1 MVDFM
6 HDSEELTIEQKLEL
20 ALNPNT
26 CDSVLEE
33 LANEEIQGLPGS
45 FDEAYALRVNVAANP
60 NASLALLIKLAED
73 SEFDVRYQVAR
84 NPSIPVEMIES
95 FAKNSELLEA
105 VASNLSCPASILR
118 SLSKNREEGIRE
130 CVASNPNCPV
140 EILEK
145 WALLKNEGIRGVVA
159 GNPSS
164 PVELLNKL
172 VSDNEPYVRM
182 MLAAN
187 PVCPTGLLA
196 QLADDNETEV
206 RRAVADSKLCPIQ
219 LLIKLKQDPE
229 KFVVSAVAGN
239 ANTPLS
245 VLEELAMHGS
255 GKVRLAV
262 ASNPECPETL
272 KTIARCVPE
281 CSYPDN
287 HQLASLM
294 KPVVELMNLVEEA
307 RAQFSDH
314 PFLQHPGL
322 EDIAYASP
330 AWNPKIFVLP
340 TPYADRTRSMLEG
353 PFFTNENYPWP
364 EGGDTEFASPIVQ
377 IDLSE
382 ISRLRASDYG
392 DGLLQVFI
400 ADSEFHIR
408 VIPRPEVD
416 KGILAEIPSD
426 LEDDYSGYFTNKYWL
441 GDGAVVSQIV
451 GYDEPVLSASVYSS
465 DGVPAEQDPPIFSEI
480 FSRMESLCVN
490 DWGTHMFGTFSPIQ
504 YSHSNFGGEVL
515 MTLDSESCFCWGDC
529 GSAQIFVHRNGD
541 GSVQFLAQW
550 SS

>member
-26 CDSVLEE
+26 CDSVLEK

-45 FDEAYALRVNVAANP
+45 FDEGYALRVNVAANP

-73 SEFDVRYQVAR
+73 DEFDVRYQVAR

-95 FAKNSELLEA
+95 FAKNSQLLEA
-105 VASNLSCPASILR
+105 VASNLSCPESILR
-118 SLSKNREEGIRE
+118 SLSKNREEGMRE

-145 WALLKNEGIRGVVA
+145 WATLKNEGIRGVVA

-182 MLAAN
+182 MLATNLAC
-187 PVCPTGLLA
+187 PVSLLA

-206 RRAVADSKLCPIQ
+206 RRAVAGSKLCPIQ
-219 LLIKLKQDPE
+219 ILIKLKQDPE
-229 KFVVSAVAGN
+229 EFVVSAVAGN

-245 VLEELAMHGS
+245 VLKELAIHDS
-255 GKVRLAV
+255 GIVRLSV
-262 ASNPECPETL
+262 ASNPECPENL
-272 KTIARCVPE
+272 KTITRCVPA
-281 CSYPDN
+281 CTFPDN
-287 HQLASLM
+287 HELASLM
-294 KPVVELMNLVEEA
+294 KPVVELMSLVEKA
-307 RAQFSDH
+307 RAQFPDH

-330 AWNPKIFVLP
+330 AWNPKFFVLP

-353 PFFTNENYPWP
+353 PFLTSKNYPWP
-364 EGGDTEFASPIVQ
+364 EGGDADFASPIVQ
-377 IDLSE
+377 IDLAE
-382 ISRLRASDYG
+382 VTRLKGCDYG
-392 DGLLQVFI
+392 DGILQVFI

-408 VIPRPEVD
+408 VIPRSEVD
-416 KGILAEIPSD
+416 EGILAEIPSD
-426 LEDDYSGYFTNKYWL
+426 LQDDYSGYFTNKYWL

-465 DGVPAEQDPPIFSEI
+465 DGVPDEQDPAIFSAI
-480 FSRMESLCVN
+480 FSRMESLCLN
-490 DWGTHMFGTFSPIQ
+490 DAGIHMFGTFNPIQ
-504 YSHSNFGGEVL
+504 YKHSDVGGEVL
-515 MTLDSESCFCWGDC
+515 ITLDSDACFCWGDC
-529 GSAQIFVHRNGD
+529 GNVMTH
-541 GSVQFLAQW
+541 
-550 SS
+550 